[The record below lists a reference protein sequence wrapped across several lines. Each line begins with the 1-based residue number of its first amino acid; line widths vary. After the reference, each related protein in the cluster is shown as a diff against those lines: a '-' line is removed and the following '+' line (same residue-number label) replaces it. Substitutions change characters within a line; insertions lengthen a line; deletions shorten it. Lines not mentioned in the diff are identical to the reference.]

1 LQPSY
6 AYLFCSAVV
15 PAWDPISE
23 EDRVTTTMMAPLLM
37 TLAFMEG
44 ILGVMTTMEDT
55 AAVMA
60 TIGEATIEIITS
72 TGESVLHQDSMV
84 RAEAAR
90 DLSVRREEVGVISA
104 AEVVGTSVEVATA
117 AATEGVDTVKQIGGG

>member
-1 LQPSY
+1 
-6 AYLFCSAVV
+6 
-15 PAWDPISE
+15 
-23 EDRVTTTMMAPLLM
+23 M